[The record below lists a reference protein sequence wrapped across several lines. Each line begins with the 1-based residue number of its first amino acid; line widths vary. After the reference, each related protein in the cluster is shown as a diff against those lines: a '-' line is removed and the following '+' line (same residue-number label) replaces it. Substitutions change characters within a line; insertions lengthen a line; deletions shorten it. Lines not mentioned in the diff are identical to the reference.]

1 MTDTDSELLVGLSV
15 EELQAL
21 AEGMLVPTTQS
32 QLQESQARH
41 SKHQL
46 SADEE
51 AILDRLLSQIDQ
63 LNILKT
69 RARYMLQQ
77 MVNIAAA

>member
-51 AILDRLLSQIDQ
+51 AILDEWH
-63 LNILKT
+63 
-69 RARYMLQQ
+69 
-77 MVNIAAA
+77 